1 MDREREHEAT
11 IKATTEETLRADIQ
25 AGQSPNAV
33 SIAAGMVESF
43 TALGH
48 DCTERPDMLTACAR
62 WAQERI
68 DELRR
73 EAATE
78 AAEPD
83 EPGTY
88 IPLDDRPVLRQ
99 TVAGLWRGLELIR
112 WRIRW
117 NSVSRRI
124 EAIDPDGV
132 EHDWY
137 GDGVG
142 DHVME
147 LLAETC
153 AYVANGKRHPWRLNT
168 RLEQRL
174 VKVGAQRADDY
185 SGAGTAR
192 YEELIAFLA
201 PRSVGDRQTFTSAAL
216 LGYRPPDGKAFEPT
230 GEGILDRHQRPCNM
244 KDCQAADVRAALRA
258 TGYVACSMTI
268 SSAAGG
274 AINIRGYVKR
284 ANG

>member
-1 MDREREHEAT
+1 MSDRNAT
-11 IKATTEETLRADIQ
+11 NLETNLDEIQADLDARADSEIR
-25 AGQSPNAV
+25 A
-33 SIAAGMVESF
+33 SIAAGAPANAWTLAGQMAEWWQE
-43 TALGH
+43 AGH
-48 DCTERPDMLTACAR
+48 DCRERPRWHREQAR
-62 WAQERI
+62 RCQTRI

-78 AAEPD
+78 PEAA

-88 IPLDDRPVLRQ
+88 IPLDDRPLLRQ
-99 TVAGLWRGLELIR
+99 TVEGLWRGLELNH

-117 NSVSRRI
+117 NSVSRRV
-124 EAIDPDGV
+124 EAIDPEGE

-174 VKVGAQRADDY
+174 VKVAAQRADDY

-201 PRSVGDRQTFTSAAL
+201 PRPIGDRQTFTSAAL
-216 LGYRPPDGKAFEPT
+216 LGYQPPDGKAFEPT

-244 KDCQAADVRAALRA
+244 KDCQAADVRGALR
-258 TGYVACSMTI
+258 I
-268 SSAAGG
+268 L
-274 AINIRGYVKR
+274 R
-284 ANG
+284 